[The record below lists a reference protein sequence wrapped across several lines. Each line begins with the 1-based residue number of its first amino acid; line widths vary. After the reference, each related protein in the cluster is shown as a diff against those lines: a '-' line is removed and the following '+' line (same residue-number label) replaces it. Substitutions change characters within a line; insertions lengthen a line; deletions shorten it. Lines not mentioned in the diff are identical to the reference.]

1 MWRKHW
7 RRGLRKAGGE
17 RLFNERDIGML
28 DKSYFNIVLTAD
40 YDVTVQSKNT
50 GHFWRI
56 HNPEH
61 PGAEAC
67 VIFHKH
73 RASHPYHLH
82 GRARNLHQAVRN
94 IKKHDVFQMNGRR

>member
-1 MWRKHW
+1 MVYRKQ
-7 RRGLRKAGGE
+7 GGE
-17 RLFNERDIGML
+17 SLFNERDIGML

-50 GHFWRI
+50 GHFWYI

-61 PGAEAC
+61 PGKGAC

-82 GRARNLHQAVRN
+82 GRARNLHQAVRK
-94 IKKHDVFQMNGRR
+94 IKGHDVFQMNGRR